1 MRREARA
8 GLTLGKDVRTI
19 HPQLMLKRGIAWLVS
34 TAALAG
40 CMQEGATAPSLV
52 PDSGPGGSPAV
63 RDRAM
68 ADVVERIAAAS
79 CDREQSCSTI
89 GPGATFGSRQECQN
103 TFRAKYGKEL
113 SVSSC
118 PGGIDKGGVDDCLSS
133 LEAGQCSGTADVIS
147 RAATCSTKSMCI
159 R

>member
-1 MRREARA
+1 
-8 GLTLGKDVRTI
+8 
-19 HPQLMLKRGIAWLVS
+19 MLKHTLAWLAS
-34 TAALAG
+34 TVALAG
-40 CMQEGATAPSLV
+40 CMQEGAAAPSVV

-63 RDRAM
+63 RDRAV
-68 ADVVERIAAAS
+68 ADVVERIATSS

-103 TFRAKYGKEL
+103 TFRAKYAKEL

-118 PGGIDKGGVDDCLSS
+118 PGGIDKGGLDDCLSS